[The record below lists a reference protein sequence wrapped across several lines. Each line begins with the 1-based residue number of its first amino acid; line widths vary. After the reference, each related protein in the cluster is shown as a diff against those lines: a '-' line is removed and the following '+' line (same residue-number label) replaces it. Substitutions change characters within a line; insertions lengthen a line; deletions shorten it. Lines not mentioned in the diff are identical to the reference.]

1 MRKRT
6 TRQGIGSNCSYRYSL
21 ANACDHSTRGANV
34 TKLTCMVATCLGILV
49 ALSSASF
56 TQPLDRNE
64 AEKKGEASPG
74 CLTELKQLSWAIET
88 YLSDSGAQG
97 WTPVHQFA
105 RSLRSLLPV
114 APCDTQTV
122 RSVLMS
128 NSFSCSASGVEPE
141 LEFKFANAQLLIFL
155 SWSGKRGTFVAD
167 GTFGRVKFKPH
178 DFNDCSGG
186 LAR

>member
-1 MRKRT
+1 
-6 TRQGIGSNCSYRYSL
+6 
-21 ANACDHSTRGANV
+21 V
-34 TKLTCMVATCLGILV
+34 VATYLGILFV
-49 ALSSASF
+49 LSSASF
-56 TQPLDRNE
+56 TQPLERNE
-64 AEKKGEASPG
+64 AEKKGVALPD

-88 YLSDSGAQG
+88 YLSGSAVQG

-105 RSLRSLLPV
+105 RSLRSQLPV

-122 RSVLMS
+122 RSVLMR
-128 NSFSCSASGVEPE
+128 NSFSCSVSGIEPE

-155 SWSGKRGTFVAD
+155 SWSGKRRTFVAD

-178 DFNDCSGG
+178 DFAGCGGG